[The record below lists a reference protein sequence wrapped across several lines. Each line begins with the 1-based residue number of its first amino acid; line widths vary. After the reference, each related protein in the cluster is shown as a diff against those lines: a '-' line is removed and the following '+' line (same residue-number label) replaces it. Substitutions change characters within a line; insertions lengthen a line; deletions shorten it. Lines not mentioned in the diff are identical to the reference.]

1 MFSFV
6 LREMNGGVLI
16 GLEKLVD
23 RIPCQSVTHW
33 RFRSISITAVNPF
46 GMPLRDF
53 QIKSS
58 SSLEGVTVS
67 NDAFWAFLCTDF
79 QVLDGIIEGLSGANA
94 EVCLFRLDC
103 FDTSQWEA
111 TTEDEG
117 IAKEFEKCGWVR
129 Q

>member
-6 LREMNGGVLI
+6 LREIKEGVLI
-16 GLEKLVD
+16 GLENLVN

-33 RFRSISITAVNPF
+33 RFRSISITAANPF
-46 GMPLRDF
+46 GMPLCDF
-53 QIKSS
+53 EEKSNS
-58 SSLEGVTVS
+58 SPEGVTVS
-67 NDAFWAFLCTDF
+67 NDAFRAFLRTDF

-94 EVCLFRLDC
+94 EVCLFCLDC

-117 IAKEFEKCGWVR
+117 IAQEFEKSGWVR

>member
-6 LREMNGGVLI
+6 LREIKEGVLI
-16 GLEKLVD
+16 GLEKLVT
-23 RIPCQSVTHW
+23 RIPCQRVTHW
-33 RFRSISITAVNPF
+33 RFRSISMTASNPF
-46 GMPLRDF
+46 GMPLCDF
-53 QIKSS
+53 EEKSNS
-58 SSLEGVTVS
+58 SPEGVTVS
-67 NDAFWAFLCTDF
+67 NDAFREFLRTDF

-94 EVCLFRLDC
+94 EVVLFSLDC

-117 IAKEFEKCGWVR
+117 IAKEFENFGWIR